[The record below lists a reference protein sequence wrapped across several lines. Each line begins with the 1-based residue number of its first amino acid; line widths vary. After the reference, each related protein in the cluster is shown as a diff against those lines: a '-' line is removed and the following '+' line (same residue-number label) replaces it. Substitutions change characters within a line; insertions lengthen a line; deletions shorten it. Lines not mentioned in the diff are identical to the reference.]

1 MGVGLAHWV
10 IKYRLWVLVVSVAA
24 VALAA
29 TGIRWL
35 TFESDYRVYF
45 GDTNPQLRAFEQIQ
59 DTYTKYDNILFALAP
74 KDGEVFSRPT
84 LAAVE
89 WLTEQAWQ
97 MPYSI
102 RVDSVSNF
110 QHTFARADDLVVT
123 DLVSDVSSLDDRALR
138 AIKEIALAEPL
149 LRKRLVSE
157 DARVTGV
164 NVTVHTP
171 GERRDVEPMEV
182 ANFARGLAER
192 FRTRFPD
199 IELHVTG
206 VVMFNVAFPEATQH
220 DLKTLVPVMFAVV
233 MLTMILLTRST
244 TGTIGT
250 VIVITFSVLS
260 ALGLAGWLGIS
271 LTGPSAVSPTIIL
284 TLAVADCVHF
294 LANFV
299 LAMRVGEPKKQVV
312 IESLRLNLQPIF
324 LTSLTTAIGF
334 LSMNF
339 SDAPPFRDLGNIV
352 AIGVG
357 AAFLLS
363 VTFLPAFMLIMPVRT
378 RPQQASPGGRQMEG
392 FAEFVIRHRKRLLW
406 GLGPVM
412 LVLLAFIPRNELN
425 DEFLKYFDE
434 SIEFRRASDFTT
446 AHLTGIY
453 SLHFSLES
461 GESGGIA
468 RPDYLATVE
477 RFSQWL
483 RAQPEVVHVNT
494 LTDTI
499 KRLNKNLHGDA
510 PEWYRIPTQRELT
523 AQYLLLY
530 ELSLP
535 YGLDLNDQ
543 INVDKSATR
552 LVVTTINMSSKQTI
566 DLEARARAW
575 LAEHGLPAMAGAQ
588 GSSPGMMFA
597 HIGQRNIQSMIV
609 GTTVALVLI
618 SMVLIVA
625 LRSVKIGLISLVPN
639 LVPAALAFGLWGLL
653 VGRVG
658 LALSVV
664 SAMSLGVIVD
674 DTVHFLSKYMR
685 ARRERAMS
693 SEDAVRYA
701 FTTVGKA
708 LWITTL
714 VLIAGFLVLAQ
725 SAFEVNS
732 GMGLLT
738 ALILAIA
745 LFADFLFLPPLLMA
759 VDTSA
764 ARDAGALPGMQR
776 RWLWSRSS
784 EQRSPGP

>member
-1 MGVGLAHWV
+1 MGGGLAHWV
-10 IKYRLWVLVVSVAA
+10 IRYRVGVLVLSVVA
-24 VALAA
+24 VILAA
-29 TGIRWL
+29 TGMRWL
-35 TFESDYRVYF
+35 TFDSDYRVYF
-45 GDTNPQLRAFEQIQ
+45 GETNPQLRAFEQIQ

-74 KDGEVFSRPT
+74 KDRLVFSRST

-97 MPYSI
+97 VPYSI
-102 RVDSVSNF
+102 RVDSLTNF
-110 QHTFARADDLVVT
+110 QYSFARGDDLVVG
-123 DLVSDVSSLDDRALR
+123 DLVTDAASLDESQLGAVREVALS
-138 AIKEIALAEPL
+138 EPL
-149 LRKRLVSE
+149 LLNRLISE
-157 DARVTGV
+157 SAHVTGV

-171 GERRDVEPMEV
+171 GVRHDTEPLEV
-182 ANFARGLAER
+182 ANYARELAQR
-192 FRTRFPD
+192 FKARYPD
-199 IELHVTG
+199 IDIHITG

-220 DLKTLVPVMFAVV
+220 DLKTLVPLMFAVV
-233 MLTMILLTRST
+233 MLVLILMTRSI

-250 VIVITFSVLS
+250 VVVIAFSVLS
-260 ALGLAGWLGIS
+260 ALGLAGWLGIK

-294 LANFV
+294 LSNFV
-299 LAMRVGEPKKQVV
+299 HAMRKGEAKQQAV

-352 AIGVG
+352 AMGVG
-357 AAFLLS
+357 AAFVLS
-363 VTFLPAFMLIMPVRT
+363 VAFLPAFMLTFPVHT
-378 RPQQASPGGRQMEG
+378 RPRTTASGVQMEG
-392 FAEFVIRHRKRLLW
+392 FAEFVIRYRHWLLW
-406 GLGPVM
+406 GLGPAM
-412 LVLLAFIPRNELN
+412 LFLLAFIPRNELN
-425 DEFLKYFDE
+425 DEFLKYFDQ

-446 AHLTGIY
+446 ANLTGIY
-453 SLHFSLES
+453 TLHFSLES

-468 RPDYLATVE
+468 RPDYLETVE
-477 RFSQWL
+477 EFSEWL
-483 RAQPEVVHVNT
+483 RAQPETLHVNT
-494 LTDTI
+494 ITDTV

-510 PEWYRIPTQRELT
+510 PEWYRIPEQRELT

-530 ELSLP
+530 EMSLP

-543 INVDKSATR
+543 ISVDKSATR
-552 LVVTTINMSSKQTI
+552 LVVTTINLSSKQTL

-575 LAEHGLPAMAGAQ
+575 LNENGLPAMAQAQ

-597 HIGQRNIQSMIV
+597 HIGQRNIRSMIT
-609 GTTVALVLI
+609 GTTVALLLI
-618 SMVLIVA
+618 SLVLIVA
-625 LRSVKIGLISLVPN
+625 LRSLKMGLISLVPN

-674 DTVHFLSKYMR
+674 DTVHFLTKYVR
-685 ARRERAMS
+685 ARRERNMNSA
-693 SEDAVRYA
+693 DAVRYA
-701 FTTVGKA
+701 FSTVGKA

-745 LFADFLFLPPLLMA
+745 LVADFLFLPPLLMA
-759 VDTSA
+759 LDTSEDPQA
-764 ARDAGALPGMQR
+764 GVAPGIGRLWLGSRARDDQEPGT
-776 RWLWSRSS
+776 
-784 EQRSPGP
+784 

>member
-1 MGVGLAHWV
+1 MGVALANWV
-10 IKYRLWVLVVSVAA
+10 IRYRVWVLVLSV
-24 VALAA
+24 VVVILAA
-29 TGIRWL
+29 IGIRWL
-35 TFESDYRVYF
+35 SFESDYRVYF
-45 GDTNPQLRAFEQIQ
+45 GDSNPQLRAFEQIQ
-59 DTYTKYDNILFALAP
+59 NTYTKYDNVLLALAP
-74 KDGEVFSRPT
+74 KDRQVFSQST

-97 MPYSI
+97 VPYSI
-102 RVDSVSNF
+102 RVDSLTNF
-110 QHTFARADDLVVT
+110 QHTFAQGDDLVVA
-123 DLVSDVSSLDDRALR
+123 DLVTNPSSLDESQLD
-138 AIKEIALAEPL
+138 AIRKVVFSEPL
-149 LRKRLVSE
+149 LVNRLVSE
-157 DARVTGV
+157 TAEVTGV
-164 NVTVHTP
+164 NVTVQTP
-171 GERRDVEPMEV
+171 GERRDVEPLEV
-182 ANFARGLAER
+182 ANYARDLVER
-192 FRTRFPD
+192 FKGRYPD
-199 IELHVTG
+199 IDIHITG

-220 DLKTLVPVMFAVV
+220 DLKTLVPIMFAVV
-233 MLTMILLTRST
+233 VLTLILMTRSI

-250 VIVITFSVLS
+250 VVVIMFSVLS
-260 ALGLAGWLGIS
+260 ALGLAGWLGIK

-294 LANFV
+294 LSNFV
-299 LAMRVGEPKKQVV
+299 HAIRKGEEKNRAV

-357 AAFLLS
+357 AAFVFS
-363 VTFLPAFMLIMPVRT
+363 VAFLPAFMLVFPVHTRQRT
-378 RPQQASPGGRQMEG
+378 TRGGKQMEVL
-392 FAEFVIRHRKRLLW
+392 AEFVIRNRHRLLW
-406 GLGPVM
+406 GLGPLM

-446 AHLTGIY
+446 ANLTGIY
-453 SLHFSLES
+453 TLHFSLES

-468 RPDYLATVE
+468 RPDYLGIVE
-477 RFSQWL
+477 RFAQWL
-483 RAQPEVVHVNT
+483 RTQPEVVHVNT
-494 LTDTI
+494 ITDTV

-510 PEWYRIPTQRELT
+510 AEWYRLPKERELT

-530 ELSLP
+530 EMSLP

-552 LVVTTINMSSKQTI
+552 LVVTTINMSSKQTL
-566 DLEARARAW
+566 DLEARARVW
-575 LAEHGLPAMAGAQ
+575 LNEYGLPAMAGVQ

-597 HIGQRNIQSMIV
+597 HIGQRNIRSMIT

-618 SMVLIVA
+618 SLVLIVA
-625 LRSVKIGLISLVPN
+625 LRSLKMGLISLIPN

-674 DTVHFLSKYMR
+674 DTVHFLTKYVR
-685 ARRERAMS
+685 ARREQNMT

-701 FTTVGKA
+701 FSTVGMA
-708 LWITTL
+708 LWVTSL

-738 ALILAIA
+738 AIILAIA
-745 LFADFLFLPPLLMA
+745 LVADFLFLPPLLIA
-759 VDTSA
+759 LDTSA
-764 ARDAGALPGMQR
+764 HRQPGMALLAGR
-776 RWLWSRSS
+776 RWSWLRAGDG
-784 EQRSPGP
+784 RGPGA